1 MRGRNPSGGASDA
14 KCGAACVRSAIKA
27 EGVASAH
34 RTAPSRA
41 SPRKRSGSRVTTAST
56 TRRMGCT
63 RRRTQRTADPIYM
76 GVINA
81 PDYGIHDRP
90 GDFAALVTEKVFFR
104 VQAVL
109 EGRAPTLTQHLRNRP
124 DFPLRGFVR
133 CHSCGRGLTAS
144 WSRSKN
150 HVKRY
155 AYYHCRSGPCRLT
168 NISKSK
174 LEGLFAEALEELQ
187 PTPGYMRLVT
197 ETVLGA
203 WQEHKARIKEE
214 AQQSVRTVSAIQA
227 KLDKL
232 DDAFLFQE
240 KIDSETYERQRD
252 RLRQEMTLAKK
263 AKHSSELDE
272 LDVEGILAF
281 AERVLPRASDVWIQ
295 ASLAQ
300 RQHLQKLFFREGILF
315 DGRSI
320 VRTPPRPSAFNW
332 LEAFRS
338 GEKGVV
344 GLTYARSNQLV
355 HWMRA
360 VDRYKRV
367 A

>member
-1 MRGRNPSGGASDA
+1 MLCDVIN
-14 KCGAACVRSAIKA
+14 SAIA
-27 EGVASAH
+27 IIRQAILLRRCARPPGRLDAYRRDFVFVLN
-34 RTAPSRA
+34 
-41 SPRKRSGSRVTTAST
+41 SGSMRIGVESE
-56 TRRMGCT
+56 
-63 RRRTQRTADPIYM
+63 ADTH
-76 GVINA
+76 
-81 PDYGIHDRP
+81 PDMQNSSGP
-90 GDFAALVTEKVFFR
+90 SSLVTEVRRDAAQSDLHGRAGCAGLWHPWPTRRLAPLVSEKVFYR

-109 EGRAPTLTQHLRNRP
+109 EGRAPALTAHLRNRP

-133 CHSCGRGLTAS
+133 CQSCGRGLTAS

-150 HVKRY
+150 QDKRY

-168 NISKSK
+168 NISKTR

-203 WQEHKARIKEE
+203 WGQHKARIKED
-214 AQQSVRTVSAIQA
+214 AQQAVRTVGVVQA

-240 KIDSETYERQRD
+240 RIDSETYERQRD
-252 RLRQEMTLAKK
+252 RLRQEMTLAKM

-300 RQHLQKLFFREGILF
+300 RQQLQKLFFPEGIFF
-315 DGRSI
+315 DGKSI

-332 LEAFRS
+332 LEAFRPR
-338 GEKGVV
+338 EKGVV
-344 GLTYARSNQLV
+344 DQTGFEPVTS
-355 HWMRA
+355 
-360 VDRYKRV
+360 
-367 A
+367 